1 MTTLRRI
8 IVWLLVLAA
17 LGLFCW
23 GLALYLDWPLWM
35 ALALFLGVVGGYLL
49 VRVLHRLYV
58 VIRVRSTLTLQ
69 SAEQKRQARLASPET
84 SLKNAWN
91 NAVATLRS
99 SSLRRFGN
107 PLYVLPWYLII
118 GQSGTGKTTALTR
131 ARLSSSIQ
139 RVRQGD
145 SLAQTANYDW
155 WYFDE
160 AVVLDCAGRYVAADD
175 NEQDRKEW
183 NLGLDLLAKY
193 RSREGI
199 NGLVLAVSADR
210 LMSPEHDRLAE
221 EGQIVRQRIDQ
232 LIRLFG
238 KRFPIY
244 ILVTKCD
251 LVYGFEGWTTALP
264 RDDLKQ
270 ALGYLAERDDSGD
283 GAAPAAENRAA
294 DFIDQAMTA
303 VGERLRA
310 LRIAL
315 VARTP
320 SVGPDLLLFPNE
332 LAALRGGLKA
342 FAGACLDA
350 HPYLETPLL
359 RGLFFS
365 SGQQQGGAA
374 SLLADELLPTSPRH
388 ATTNSGLF
396 LRDFF
401 ARILPQDRHLSL
413 PALAKNP
420 WIKVTENLGLMA
432 WLSLMVAAGIAITVG
447 FLYDMGTLKLI
458 DERYPFKQ
466 VLEGKLEKDVVPL
479 RQAMDALVE
488 AERRGQSQFN
498 MLMVDTD
505 DMVALDRRLR
515 ERFTDD
521 FRKYVLSEVDAY
533 SSTSLATL
541 SQVGPNDQFARSI
554 RNHVRYINLIEAR
567 RQGADYDRL
576 AAMPQRQDIRT
587 DLSAATLA
595 DLRSLFLAD
604 LAWTPS
610 QDPYLT
616 TLLQKQQALLNDFA
630 YNDPPFSWLSGL
642 GEGDDALSDVTA
654 ADFWRLAG
662 SRKDQ
667 PAIDGPRV
675 AAIFT
680 LAGKQ
685 EIERFFAEMKT
696 SVGDAQK
703 FADKRAAFERW
714 YLEQRLKTWQQFV
727 EGFPDMSRKQLGET
741 SWRAELGQMTGNR
754 SPYFQLVET
763 LSKEFGDE
771 AENSLPG
778 WLRFAKQF
786 TQLRQQATDLAAGAK
801 SKQLIGTINA
811 VGGKAIQEA
820 AKGSPKGGEKIFT
833 THLAAADALKQ
844 IIDEIN
850 ELSAN
855 AAQGSAQAYQLAADF
870 HGYGIDPAIKS
881 AELNSAFEHL
891 AALKKLIGN
900 GAADSEAIWRLIGGP
915 LRFVTQYVEEQA
927 SCAVQADWEAK
938 VLFPLQAQTNMK
950 TLMDEL
956 YGQKGSV
963 WAFAGGIAKPF
974 LRRDSNRYQPIQT
987 AGFSL
992 PFTPSFLPSLNT
1004 ATSKRVERI
1013 QVGEQME
1020 RETQQQQLRAQKDDL
1035 DSKQKMVELDRAIA
1049 DNKQKLEAGKAQ
1061 TIKLKITA
1069 RPTSLNADA
1078 KAKPYATILS
1088 IQCASG
1094 ARKISNFNFQVSDTV
1109 VWAPGQCG
1117 DVELQIKVGDLVLS
1131 KKYPGSTGLYS
1142 FLRDFRDGT
1151 RQFYAD
1157 EFPTIKG
1164 KLEQLAIRQIGVEY
1178 SFDGADALVAAV
1190 QQREALYRID
1200 KEKTSEKQQL
1210 QDQIAQ
1216 RAKQA
1221 VTTKLEPPAEPPM
1234 QVRIPIRVG
1243 MCWAADDEQLKQA
1256 IGSDESAK
1264 PAEAAAS
1271 PAAPA
1276 APAPNKPAPPKK

>member
-8 IVWLLVLAA
+8 IIWILVLAA

-35 ALALFLGVVGGYLL
+35 ALALFLGIVGSYLL
-49 VRVLHRLYV
+49 VRFLHRLYV
-58 VIRVRSTLTLQ
+58 VVRVRSTLTLQ
-69 SAEQKRQARLASPET
+69 SAEQKRLARLASPET
-84 SLKNAWN
+84 SLKNAWS

-160 AVVLDCAGRYVAADD
+160 AIVLDCAGRYVAAEDT
-175 NEQDRKEW
+175 EQDRKEW

-193 RSREGI
+193 RAKEGI

-221 EGQIVRQRIDQ
+221 EGQIIRQRIDQ

-251 LVYGFEGWTTALP
+251 LIYGFEGWTTALP

-270 ALGYLAERDDSGD
+270 ALGYLDDPQDSAD
-283 GAAPAAENRAA
+283 EAAPVAANHAA
-294 DFIDQAMTA
+294 NFVGQAMAA

-332 LAALRGGLKA
+332 LAALESGLKA
-342 FAGACLDA
+342 FANASLSA

-374 SLLADELLPTSPRH
+374 SLLADQSLPTSPRH

-401 ARILPQDRHLSL
+401 GRILPQDRHLSL

-432 WLSLMVAAGIAITVG
+432 WLLVTVAVGIAITVG
-447 FLYDMGTLKLI
+447 FLHDMGTLSLI
-458 DERYPFKQ
+458 DERYPFKTVFASQ
-466 VLEGKLEKDVVPL
+466 LDKDVAPL

-488 AERRGQSQFN
+488 VERRNQSSFN
-498 MLMVDTD
+498 LLMVDTD
-505 DMVALDRRLR
+505 DMVALDHRLR
-515 ERFTDD
+515 ERFTSD
-521 FRKYVLSEVDAY
+521 FRKYILSEVDAY

-541 SQVGPNDQFARSI
+541 STSGPNDEFARSI
-554 RNHVRYINLIEAR
+554 RNHVRYINLIVAR
-567 RQGADYDRL
+567 RQGADYDHL

-587 DLSAATLA
+587 NLSAATLA
-595 DLRSLFLAD
+595 DLRPLFLAD

-616 TLLQKQQALLNDFA
+616 TLLQRQQDLLNDFA
-630 YNDPPFSWLSGL
+630 YNDPPFAWVAGL
-642 GEGDDALSDVTA
+642 DAAQSDVTPS
-654 ADFWRLAG
+654 DFWRLAG
-662 SRKDQ
+662 ERKDQ
-667 PAIDGPRV
+667 KPIDGPRV

-680 LAGKQ
+680 LAGQQ
-685 EIERFFAEMKT
+685 EIERFFVEMQ
-696 SVGDAQK
+696 SAAGDAQK
-703 FADKRAAFERW
+703 FQSKRAAFEQW
-714 YLEQRLKTWQQFV
+714 YREQRVKAWQQFV
-727 EGFPDMSRKQLGET
+727 EGFPDMSRQQLGET
-741 SWRAELGQMTGNR
+741 SWRAELGEMTGNR
-754 SPYFQLVET
+754 SPYFLLVES
-763 LSKEFGDE
+763 LSREFAAE
-771 AENSLPG
+771 AESALPG

-801 SKQLIGTINA
+801 SKQLISTINA

-820 AKGSPKGGEKIFT
+820 AKGSPKSGEKIFT

-870 HGYGIDPAIKS
+870 HSYGIDS
-881 AELNSAFEHL
+881 AVKTSALNSAVEHL

-915 LRFVTQYVEEQA
+915 LRFATQYIEEQA

-963 WAFAGGIAKPF
+963 WAFAGGVAKPF
-974 LRRDSNRYQPIQT
+974 LRRDSNRYQLIQT

-1004 ATSKRVERI
+1004 ATSKRVERVQI
-1013 QVGEQME
+1013 GEQME
-1020 RETQQQQLRAQKDDL
+1020 REAQQQQLRAQKDDL
-1035 DSKQKMVELDRAIA
+1035 DSKQKLAELDRVIA
-1049 DNKQKLEAGKAQ
+1049 DNKQKLEASKAQ
-1061 TIKLKITA
+1061 TVKLKITA

-1088 IQCASG
+1088 IACASG

-1157 EFPTIKG
+1157 EFPTMKG

-1178 SFDGADALVAAV
+1178 TFDGADALIAAV
-1190 QQREALYRID
+1190 QQREALTRID
-1200 KEKTSEKQQL
+1200 KEKTAEKQQL
-1210 QDQIAQ
+1210 QDQIAL

-1221 VTTKLEPPAEPPM
+1221 VTAKLEPPAEPPM
-1234 QVRIPIRVG
+1234 QVRIPVRIG
-1243 MCWAADDEQLKQA
+1243 MCWAADEAQLKQT
-1256 IGSDESAK
+1256 IGSDETAK
-1264 PAEAAAS
+1264 PADAATPPAP
-1271 PAAPA
+1271 PAAP
-1276 APAPNKPAPPKK
+1276 PAKPAPPTK